1 VRRAQQ
7 NHMQHME
14 AAATEMQA
22 LQVHMLQCTPARM
35 LTSSL
40 LTHSLLLR
48 AYCCLKDSC
57 KPTGP
62 PQNLSSLLNDSV
74 VQDRCSELEE
84 QQGRL
89 EGHIRVTEQHCAAT
103 QGSVDVLQQANVH
116 LRQQLETSEGAILK
130 QVRSPDCGRTSALSG
145 YLHAS

>member
-1 VRRAQQ
+1 
-7 NHMQHME
+7 ME

-22 LQVHMLQCTPARM
+22 LQVHMLQCTAACM

-48 AYCCLKDSC
+48 AYCLKDTC

-62 PQNLSSLLNDSV
+62 PLNLSSLLNDSV
-74 VQDRCSELEE
+74 VQNRCSELEE

-116 LRQQLETSEGAILK
+116 LRQQLETSKAAILK